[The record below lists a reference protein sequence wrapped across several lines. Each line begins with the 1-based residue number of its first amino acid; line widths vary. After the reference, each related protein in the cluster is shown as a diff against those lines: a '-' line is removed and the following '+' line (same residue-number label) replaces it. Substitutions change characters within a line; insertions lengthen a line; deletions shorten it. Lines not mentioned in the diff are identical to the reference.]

1 MRANVAVVTM
11 CPPSWQTT
19 FMKHALQPS
28 GHESYSCRTAYSSS
42 LSFEDAVARADARPA
57 STFTSGRL
65 AFFSCVFNAPR
76 SCDLMDCQRA
86 MSGGS
91 CCSTSLTA
99 AVAWVLGATSASWNT
114 FKSARYRVR
123 VPPRVGASV
132 PTPGRRPTPPTSACS
147 FWSSAFTAASAS
159 PCAFFCKS
167 LSCLRTS
174 LACSTAGA
182 SVRSWL

>member
-91 CCSTSLTA
+91 CCSTSLPP
-99 AVAWVLGATSASWNT
+99 VVGRGLGRAFASLDSFT
-114 FKSARYRVR
+114 RAKDRVR
-123 VPPRVGASV
+123 FPPRGAV
-132 PTPGRRPTPPTSACS
+132 VL
-147 FWSSAFTAASAS
+147 AA
-159 PCAFFCKS
+159 
-167 LSCLRTS
+167 L
-174 LACSTAGA
+174 
-182 SVRSWL
+182 